1 MKVTG
6 KKVSIAD
13 LIVLS
18 GCSAVEQVAMNGGSS
33 TKVPFTPGRTDASQE
48 RSDIDSLM

>member
-33 TKVPFTPGRTDASQE
+33 TKVPFTPEEQMRVKNVP
-48 RSDIDSLM
+48 ILIL